1 MRSTAIIKSFK
12 LANQLIGIKLPT
24 NLDGHAG
31 REVERILE
39 DMGVPINRGAGPDIL
54 QFGLEIKTR
63 KLSATSAQT
72 VTAMHPEDII
82 STAYFDSPVYKK
94 IQQQLRIYTNDD
106 NVIVR
111 AEVFNFDQP
120 QIQEL
125 LESAYEHGR
134 KIIAA
139 NPNIGYTPYSKQWG
153 FFEQTKKDRPE
164 YDFRVT
170 NTMMEGLEGMA
181 RSNFKNIFEVVE

>member
-1 MRSTAIIKSFK
+1 MRSPAIIKSFK
-12 LANQLIGIKLPT
+12 LAKQLIGIKLPT

-31 REVERILE
+31 REVEKILE

-54 QFGLEIKTR
+54 MFGLEIKTR

-72 VTAMHPEDII
+72 VTAMHPDSII
-82 STAYFDSPVYKK
+82 STSYFDSPVYQK
-94 IQQQLRIYTNDD
+94 IRQQLRIYTNDN
-106 NVIVR
+106 NVIVK
-111 AEVFNFDQP
+111 ADVFNFDQP

-125 LESAYEHGR
+125 LEEAYEHGR
-134 KIIAA
+134 KIITK

-153 FFEQTKKDRPE
+153 FFEQTRKERPE

-170 NTMMEGLEGMA
+170 NTMMEALEGMA
-181 RSNFKNIFEVVE
+181 KSTFRNIFEVAE

>member
-1 MRSTAIIKSFK
+1 MRSTAIIKNFK
-12 LANQLIGIKLPT
+12 PARHLIGIQLPT
-24 NLDGHAG
+24 NQDGHAG
-31 REVERILE
+31 REVEKILE
-39 DMGVPINRGAGPDIL
+39 GMGVPINRGAGPDIL

-72 VTAMHPEDII
+72 ITAMHPDNII
-82 STAYFDSPVYKK
+82 NTSYFDSPVYEK
-94 IQQQLRIYTNDD
+94 IRQQLRVYTNDS
-106 NVIVR
+106 NVIVK

-125 LESAYEHGR
+125 LEEAYEHGR
-134 KIIAA
+134 KIITG

-153 FFEQTKKDRPE
+153 FFEQTRKDRPE

-170 NTMMEGLEGMA
+170 NTMMEGLEAMSKSTF
-181 RSNFKNIFEVVE
+181 RNIFEVAE

>member
-12 LANQLIGIKLPT
+12 PAKHLIGIRLPT
-24 NLDGHAG
+24 NQDGHAG

-39 DMGVPINRGAGPDIL
+39 EMGVPINRGAGPDIL

-72 VTAMHPEDII
+72 VTAMHPDDII
-82 STAYFDSPVYKK
+82 NTPYFESPVYQK
-94 IQQQLRIYTNDD
+94 IRQQLRIYTDD
-106 NVIVR
+106 NNVIVK
-111 AEVFNFDQP
+111 AEVFNFDQS

-125 LESAYEHGR
+125 LEEAYEHGR
-134 KIIAA
+134 KIITN

-164 YDFRVT
+164 YDFRIT
-170 NTMMEGLEGMA
+170 NTMMEGLEAMA
-181 RSNFKNIFEVVE
+181 KSTFRNIFEVLE